1 MAEKKQR
8 RERLS
13 ARDHQ
18 RAIDITNSID
28 ILIGVLEQMY
38 PTDLELK
45 IARPAMQRFRRS
57 ASVSEL
63 LKAAGAYETDS
74 GVVG

>member
-18 RAIDITNSID
+18 RAVDITNSAD
-28 ILIGVLEQMY
+28 ILLGVLEQMY

-45 IARPAMQRFRRS
+45 IARPALQRFRS
-57 ASVSEL
+57 SVS
-63 LKAAGAYETDS
+63 KAEVEAARDGGS
-74 GVVG
+74 GS

>member
-1 MAEKKQR
+1 MAEKRQR

-18 RAIDITNSID
+18 RAIDISNSVD
-28 ILIGVLEQMY
+28 ILIGVLEQLY

-45 IARPAMQRFRRS
+45 IARPAMQRFRR
-57 ASVSEL
+57 AATTAEQI
-63 LKAAGAYETDS
+63 AGADETGS